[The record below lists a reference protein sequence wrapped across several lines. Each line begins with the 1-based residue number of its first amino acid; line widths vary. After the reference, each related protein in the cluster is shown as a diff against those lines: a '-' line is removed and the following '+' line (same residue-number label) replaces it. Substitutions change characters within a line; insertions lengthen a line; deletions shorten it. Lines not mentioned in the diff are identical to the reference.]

1 MRHVHERYQSDPL
14 SILVTLVTGLDEGE
28 DDETLLN
35 YLDTVGR
42 HVLLADESGPWG
54 VYVIVRIGDEE
65 DGALCGKWVRA
76 GSVTARNEV
85 QAMSLAQQSQ
95 IGNVRDGMFAVR
107 AAHWPFSTPAEVI
120 QGLDLRLLKAQLK
133 TLGAVSD
140 PRTRHIHKKQ
150 RKHLEGVWNFLGRL
164 HDALEAERNAKP

>member
-1 MRHVHERYQSDPL
+1 MRRVHEKHQSDPL
-14 SILVTLVTGLDEGE
+14 SILATLVTGLDEGE

-42 HVLLADESGPWG
+42 HALLADESGPHE

-65 DGALCGKWVRA
+65 DGGLRGKWIRK

-85 QAMSLAQQSQ
+85 QAMSRAQQAH
-95 IGNVRDGMFAVR
+95 IGNSRDGMFAVR
-107 AAHWPFSTPAEVI
+107 AADWPRSTPAEVI
-120 QGLDLRLLKAQLK
+120 QGVDLELLEAQLR

-140 PRTRHIHKKQ
+140 PRTKRINPKQ
-150 RKHLEGVWNFLGRL
+150 RKHLEGVWHFLGLL
-164 HDALEAERNAKP
+164 HDALNAERKP